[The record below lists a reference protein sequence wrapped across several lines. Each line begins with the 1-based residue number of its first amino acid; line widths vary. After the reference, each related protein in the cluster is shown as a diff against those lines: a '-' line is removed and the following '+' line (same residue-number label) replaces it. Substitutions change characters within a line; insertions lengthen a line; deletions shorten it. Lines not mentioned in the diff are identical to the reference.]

1 MMLFRLSLSLSF
13 FLVMGGEGSTVVDA
27 FTTATQPYVSSL
39 SCTTPPRVTRT
50 TTTTTTTTTGVTS
63 SSTLP
68 LSTTTNTAATTMTA
82 NAIPFRS
89 RTPRLSLSTLEEQ
102 QQQESSATSP
112 SSASTSTTT
121 TTATGVPELGEDG
134 IYRINNKEEHQALL
148 HQNKD
153 KLVIFKVFA
162 PWCRACKGLEPKF
175 IQIAHD
181 EKYASLP
188 LVFAQL
194 SIQHNKEFVKSLGV
208 LALPTVQFYVGGAL
222 HDNFPCGPSKVPIL
236 KRKLAQLVA
245 DHIDPESKQVKESS
259 IEYYQNQ
266 LTSASDTEGTK
277 AQTAVQPTNTTEA
290 IGASAITE
298 TAQPPKPT
306 IAERNHI
313 MKTIPYF
320 QEMSLA
326 DADAVL
332 DKARLLTFEPKSVIM
347 REGKPGRTFY
357 ILREG
362 EVEICQA
369 TAYPY
374 DPLVVPSSYLGT
386 VINRLQPGEYFGER
400 SLLTG
405 EPRAASLR
413 ATDRPV
419 ACWALDIDDFPESSP
434 LSGRTRGTSSEARLE
449 GVNDK
454 YGVNFF
460 DSIYDQEV
468 MNTLKDAQTA
478 SQIRGSINT
487 PQLIRGVDTD
497 EEVDLDDY
505 YDIEQGD
512 ASTGATLP
520 DGIKVAVGG
529 DAIFGVLR
537 RFQLI
542 RAVSQC
548 FEYIVETKAT
558 WGTTG
563 IRKRREYLVKRLSPT
578 QRADFR
584 ETFHLID
591 ASGDGYISLLE
602 LQRVMESIGSPK
614 TDDELQQVMEN
625 ASLDGR
631 PQMNRQDFEGL
642 MAEAEFYNLF
652 RDIFSTLD
660 TQNSGFVKAG
670 ELDRVLAGVRDL
682 ISDDQKSLIDVED
695 PDVLIDYERF
705 SRMLLGTALI

>member
-1 MMLFRLSLSLSF
+1 MIALRSLSF
-13 FLVMGGEGSTVVDA
+13 LLVIIMGGVTSVDA
-27 FTTATQPYVSSL
+27 FTTRVGSRTVTATTTTSS
-39 SCTTPPRVTRT
+39 ST
-50 TTTTTTTTTGVTS
+50 TTTTTTTAGFPKQAAPSAAAS
-63 SSTLP
+63 SMI
-68 LSTTTNTAATTMTA
+68 ATT
-82 NAIPFRS
+82 AIPFRR
-89 RTPRLSLSTLEEQ
+89 RTPHLLRVSLSTLEEQ
-102 QQQESSATSP
+102 QQQHQQQQQSSAP
-112 SSASTSTTT
+112 PEQASSSSTT
-121 TTATGVPELGEDG
+121 GGFPELGEDG
-134 IYRINNKEEHQALL
+134 IYRINNKEEHQAFL
-148 HQNKD
+148 QENKD

-175 IQIAHD
+175 IQIAH
-181 EKYASLP
+181 EEQYAGMP

-194 SIQHNKEFVKSLGV
+194 SIQHNKDFVKSLGV

-236 KRKLAQLVA
+236 KRKLTQLVA
-245 DHIDPESKQVKESS
+245 DHIDTESKQVKESS

-266 LTSASDTEGTK
+266 LTSASDVENSSTRST
-277 AQTAVQPTNTTEA
+277 AQLAAPLNTTEA

-298 TAQPPKPT
+298 TAQPLQPT
-306 IAERNHI
+306 MAERNRI
-313 MKTIPYF
+313 MQTIPYF

-413 ATDRPV
+413 TTDRPV
-419 ACWALDIDDFPESSP
+419 TCWALDRDDFPESSP

-460 DSIYDQEV
+460 DNIYDQEAT
-468 MNTLKDAQTA
+468 NQLKDAQTA

-497 EEVDLDDY
+497 EDVDLDY
-505 YDIEQGD
+505 SYGD
-512 ASTGATLP
+512 QVEEYEMAKTGIVSP
-520 DGIKVAVGG
+520 DGVKMAVGG

-548 FEYIVETKAT
+548 FDYIVETKAT

-614 TDDELQQVMEN
+614 TDAELQGVMEN

-631 PQMNRQDFEGL
+631 PEMNLQDFEGL